1 MKLEERRE
9 TIAEINVV
17 PLVDIVLVILIIFMV
32 SAPLFIKP
40 SLEVQLP
47 QAASVKDTKTAPI
60 NLTLAS
66 DGRLD
71 MNGDLVSLETMSTRI
86 GEKLKENPDVSVV
99 IAADKAATHGLV
111 VEVLDRV
118 RRLGIKKFA
127 LNVEAN

>member
-1 MKLEERRE
+1 MKLDERRE

-40 SLEVQLP
+40 SLEVKLP
-47 QAASVKDTKTAPI
+47 EAASAKETKSAPI
-60 NLTLAS
+60 NLTLAA

-71 MNGDLVSLETMSTRI
+71 MNGELVSLDAMSSRVA
-86 GEKLKENPDVSVV
+86 EKLKENPEVSVV

-111 VEVLDRV
+111 VEILDRV
-118 RRLGIKKFA
+118 RRLGIRKFA